1 MKFEKFTKMV
11 SPYGVILKNGCENW
25 LMSMNCVMKCPDYVR
40 PVGSE
45 ILEMP
50 EKIKDVID
58 CDDVEEGVVLV
69 KAFLPDADGKTS
81 ELIRVFQDSEGGKIG
96 ILNKMYGL
104 IEKSDSLLLAY
115 VNGEE
120 PVALLVENHSGVVG
134 AFIDDDYLREV

>member
-1 MKFEKFTKMV
+1 MKFEKFAKMV
-11 SPYGVILKNGCENW
+11 SPYGVILKDGSENW
-25 LMSMNCVMKCPDYVR
+25 LMSMNCVMKCPEYVR

-50 EKIKDVID
+50 EKIKDVIE

-115 VNGEE
+115 VGGE
-120 PVALLVENHSGVVG
+120 PSALLIKNHSGIVG
-134 AFIDDDYLREV
+134 AFIDEDYMREE